1 MPKAVDPN
9 RPERGGPYPKS
20 VLTLAIPKNTISSH
34 QAFTKNVVTNTASS
48 ETGSLAPLD
57 TVSTSDVSPFTPAAA
72 NTSTTCAE
80 NTVTNTTL
88 NETNPSILLD
98 TASHPVI
105 APLTPTTEPI
115 PSIELGDAPPPPP
128 APFNPPHNPPPQ
140 QIRPLRL
147 WGYINYV
154 PDVACIPL
162 GPLTPTEVD
171 DEDLADM
178 LANLPFI
185 DGEPEPEV
193 GDDGGQEMRVTEAEQ
208 NAHTLGTAPVA
219 TLPPPP
225 PVAAPPPRRPQF
237 LPAPPHLAGL
247 TGEQM
252 HRVAVENNYA
262 FYSLEKR

>member
-1 MPKAVDPN
+1 MPKAVDPD

-20 VLTLAIPKNTISSH
+20 VLTLTIPKNTINSCRAS
-34 QAFTKNVVTNTASS
+34 AKNVVTNTAAN
-48 ETGSLAPLD
+48 ENGSLAPLD
-57 TVSTSDVSPFTPAAA
+57 TASTSVVAPFTPTAV
-72 NTSTTCAE
+72 NTSTTPAE
-80 NTVTNTTL
+80 NIVTNTTI
-88 NETNPSILLD
+88 NETIPPILID

-105 APLTPTTEPI
+105 APLTPTTEPLG
-115 PSIELGDAPPPPP
+115 STELGDAPPPPP
-128 APFNPPHNPPPQ
+128 APFNPNLNPPHE

-178 LANLPFI
+178 LANLPLL
-185 DGEPEPEV
+185 DGEPEPEI
-193 GDDGGQEMRVTEAEQ
+193 GDDGGQAMRLMEAEQ
-208 NAHTLGTAPVA
+208 NGHTLGAAPVA
-219 TLPPPP
+219 TLPPPI
-225 PVAAPPPRRPQF
+225 PVAAPRPQF

-252 HRVAVENNYA
+252 HRVAIENNYA